1 MPAPDL
7 QGPYDEFVERLGD
20 IRRIVCAIESCY
32 RNPGLLTSV
41 RPNADLAT
49 MGPTTSINTNS
60 MALVFLAS
68 SYEEFVREE
77 ISECARLLC
86 SKYQS
91 LPDSVRHHV
100 RSSYWST
107 TLQRLGYA
115 RSILTKSNPKAPDLS
130 VLTKIRP
137 ILDSAQL
144 FVVGDDATRLDVVT
158 AVHHS
163 NNFRPKVVDEIASRI
178 GIPNLIGRTAEGAR
192 VKTYFGVATAAAAV
206 SMLRPK
212 LDEFYDRR
220 NEIVHS
226 LSSTSGYGVDYVL
239 DWISLFDIV
248 ADSMRD
254 ALSRAIASW

>member
-1 MPAPDL
+1 MSAPDL
-7 QGPYDEFVERLGD
+7 QGPYDEFVERLSD

-32 RNPGLLTSV
+32 RDPGFLTSA
-41 RPNADLAT
+41 RPNADLAA
-49 MGPTTSINTNS
+49 MGPTTSNNTNS

-77 ISECARLLC
+77 VSECARLLC

-91 LPDSVRHHV
+91 LPDSVRHQV
-100 RSSYWST
+100 RNSYWST

-115 RSILTKSNPKAPDLS
+115 RSILTKSNPKAPDPT
-130 VLTKIRP
+130 VLAKIRP
-137 ILDSAQL
+137 MLDSAQF
-144 FVVGDDATRLDVVT
+144 FVFGDDATRLDAAT

-163 NNFRPKVVDEIASRI
+163 NNFRPKVVDEIANRI
-178 GIPNLIGRTAEGAR
+178 GIANLISRTAEGTR
-192 VKTYFGVATAAAAV
+192 VKTYFGVATAAAAA
-206 SMLRPK
+206 SLLRPK

-239 DWISLFDIV
+239 DWILLFDTV
-248 ADSMRD
+248 ADSMKD
-254 ALSRAIASW
+254 ALSRAVSAW

>member
-7 QGPYDEFVERLGD
+7 QGPYDEFVERLVD
-20 IRRIVCAIESCY
+20 IRRIVCAVESCY
-32 RNPGLLTSV
+32 RNPGLLTSA
-41 RPNADLAT
+41 RPNADLAA
-49 MGPTTSINTNS
+49 MGPTTSNNTNS

-77 ISECARLLC
+77 ISECARFLC
-86 SKYQS
+86 GKYQS
-91 LPDSVRHHV
+91 LPDSVRHQI
-100 RSSYWST
+100 RNLYWST

-115 RSILTKSNPKAPDLS
+115 KNILTKSSPKSPDPS

-144 FVVGDDATRLDVVT
+144 FVIGDDATRLEAAT

-163 NNFRPKVVDEIASRI
+163 NNFRPRVVDEIASRI
-178 GIPNLIGRTAEGAR
+178 GIANLINRTAEGTK
-192 VKTYFGVATAAAAV
+192 VKTYFGVATAATAA

-239 DWISLFDIV
+239 DWISLFDTV
-248 ADSMRD
+248 ADSMKD
-254 ALSRAIASW
+254 ALSRAVSAW